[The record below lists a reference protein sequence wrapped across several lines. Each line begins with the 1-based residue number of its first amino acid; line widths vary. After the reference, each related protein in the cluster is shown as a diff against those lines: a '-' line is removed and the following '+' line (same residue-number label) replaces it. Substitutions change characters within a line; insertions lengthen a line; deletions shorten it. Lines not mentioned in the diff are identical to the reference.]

1 MHAMTRLSLAAWAY
15 PSVAPTD
22 HPIEPYCI
30 WNSYLFRATSLE
42 LMNFLTDHISICVLG
57 SDEISG

>member
-22 HPIEPYCI
+22 HPIDPYCI
-30 WNSYLFRATSLE
+30 WNSYLLFRVTSLS
-42 LMNFLTDHISICVLG
+42 LLNFKN
-57 SDEISG
+57 

>member
-22 HPIEPYCI
+22 HPIDPYCI
-30 WNSYLFRATSLE
+30 WNSYLLFRVTSLS
-42 LMNFLTDHISICVLG
+42 LPNFND
-57 SDEISG
+57 